1 MTKKTK
7 PTKAEVEAMANW
19 KKLNDKWDKLKFSTK
34 PVSEVIKRAGA
45 EAGAEAG
52 AGKVPRELLTFKGP
66 TASGGRETRLLE
78 SRITSTA
85 NSGQAATKVAS
96 TLYTGTKMLGIATLH
111 KSVAVPVFEAQD
123 AIDISQMRR

>member
-1 MTKKTK
+1 MTKKTKK

-19 KKLNDKWDKLKFSTK
+19 KKLNDKWDKLNKFSTK
-34 PVSEVIKRAGA
+34 PVSEVVEKAGA
-45 EAGAEAG
+45 GKT
-52 AGKVPRELLTFKGP
+52 GKVPRELLTFNGP
-66 TASGGRETRLLE
+66 TAPSGRETRRIE
-78 SRITSTA
+78 SRVTSTA
-85 NSGQAATKVAS
+85 NSGQVATKVAS

>member
-34 PVSEVIKRAGA
+34 PVSEVIKGAG
-45 EAGAEAG
+45 AG

>member
-34 PVSEVIKRAGA
+34 PVSEGIKG
-45 EAGAEAG
+45 AG